1 MEKLVLQAKMRD
13 VVGKQVKHFRK
24 EGMVPVVMYGH
35 KVEPKNLWVQALELD
50 KTYVAAGENTILE
63 LVIDGAKGVNVLI
76 QDIQAD
82 PLSGRLAHADFFQVH
97 MDEEIE
103 ASIPLE
109 FVGES
114 PVVKEMGGVLV
125 KSLDEVEVSCLPAD
139 LPQAIE
145 VDISAIKT
153 FDDHI
158 KVRDLKVSPKV
169 KIVSESDTT
178 VALVTPPRTE
188 AELASLNEKVDAD
201 VTKVEGVVKE
211 TSAATDK
218 K

>member
-1 MEKLVLQAKMRD
+1 MEKLVLQAKLRD
-13 VVGKQVKHFRK
+13 VVGKQVKRFRK

-35 KVEPKNLWVQALELD
+35 KIEPKNLWVQALEFG
-50 KTYVAAGENTILE
+50 KIYAAAGENTILE
-63 LVIDGAKGVNVLI
+63 VMVDGGKGVNVLI
-76 QDIQAD
+76 QDTQVD
-82 PLSGRLAHADFFQVH
+82 PLSGRVAHADFFQVR

-103 ASIPLE
+103 AGIPLE

-114 PVVKEMGGVLV
+114 PAVKELGGMLV

-139 LPQAIE
+139 LPQTIQ
-145 VDISAIKT
+145 VDISVIKT

-158 KVRDLKVSPKV
+158 KVRDLKVSSKV

-178 VALVTPPRTE
+178 VALVLPPRTE
-188 AELASLNEKVDAD
+188 AELAALNEKVDAD

-211 TSAATDK
+211 TPATNDK